1 MTDLQTN
8 KINFFPYKN
17 SVKFLILIVYFV
29 ILWLILPVSIAIFFA
44 YFLYPIINF
53 CHKRLRIPYILSAI
67 FISVFIFISVYTF
80 FYITVQS
87 IISIYPEVKDQVQNL
102 DILNSG
108 DNILLETI
116 FNKSLS
122 YIDSAILGLANVL
135 QDIMGYVIELFIFV
149 VSFFFSLFESRKNRY
164 WFFIYVPKQ
173 YRDEWKQYFIKATS
187 LFGYFLYVEFQLF
200 IITFFLLSI
209 GLALLQFEH
218 PINKSFL
225 ISLADAL
232 PFFGIGLFLI
242 PIAIY
247 FFAIGESFLCFALFI
262 LYIFIQ
268 ITRQIAESLLWAST
282 FHLRTVHTFF
292 ISAASILIF
301 GVYGI
306 LLSPFLLLIAV
317 KLKQKSIY
325 E

>member
-1 MTDLQTN
+1 MQASKKN
-8 KINFFPYKN
+8 VFPYKKN
-17 SVKFLILIVYFV
+17 LKYLLLILYFA
-29 ILWLILPVSIAIFFA
+29 ILWLILPVSIAVFFA

-53 CHKRLRIPYILSAI
+53 FHKHLRIPYILSAI
-67 FISVFIFISVYTF
+67 LISALIFISTYVF
-80 FYITVQS
+80 FFMTVQS
-87 IISIYPEVKDQVQNL
+87 IIAIYPEVKVQVQNL

-108 DNILLETI
+108 DHILLETI

-122 YIDSAILGLANVL
+122 YIDGAIMGIANVL
-135 QDIMGYVIELFIFV
+135 QDILSYIIELFIFIV
-149 VSFFFSLFESRKNRY
+149 AFFFAIFESKNNRY

-173 YRDEWKQYFIKATS
+173 YRDEWKGYFSKGTS
-187 LFGYFLYVEFQLF
+187 LFGYFIFVEFQLF
-200 IITFFLLSI
+200 IITFFLLSS
-209 GLALLQFEH
+209 GLALMQFEH
-218 PINKSFL
+218 PVNKSFL

-247 FFAIGESFLCFALFI
+247 FFVIGEKILCLALVV

-268 ITRQIAESLLWAST
+268 ITRQLAESLLWAST

-292 ISAASILIF
+292 ISAASILLF

-317 KLKQKSIY
+317 KLKSKSIY
-325 E
+325 GQ

>member
-1 MTDLQTN
+1 MQTN
-8 KINFFPYKN
+8 KMNTFPFKN
-17 SVKFLILIVYFV
+17 NLKYLVLIVYF
-29 ILWLILPVSIAIFFA
+29 ILLWLILPVSLAIFFA
-44 YFLYPIINF
+44 YFLYPVINF
-53 CHKRLRIPYILSAI
+53 CHKRLKIPYILSAI
-67 FISVFIFISVYTF
+67 LISLLIFMATYSF

-87 IISIYPEVKDQVQNL
+87 IISIYPELKVQVQNL

-108 DNILLETI
+108 NHIMLETI

-122 YIDSAILGLANVL
+122 YIDTAIMGLANIL
-135 QDIMGYVIELFIFV
+135 QDILSYIIELFIFLV
-149 VSFFFSLFESRKNRY
+149 AFFFSLFESKKNRL

-173 YRDEWKQYFIKATS
+173 YREEWKNYFKKATS
-187 LFGYFLYVEFQLF
+187 LFGYFIYVEFQLF
-200 IITFFLLSI
+200 VITFILLSC
-209 GLALLQFEH
+209 GLALLQFEN

-247 FFAIGESFLCFALFI
+247 FFSIGEKYLCFALI
-262 LYIFIQ
+262 VLYIFIQ
-268 ITRQIAESLLWAST
+268 ITRQLAESLLWAST

-292 ISAASILIF
+292 ISAASILLF
-301 GVYGI
+301 GFYGI

-317 KLKQKSIY
+317 KYKQKSIY

>member
-1 MTDLQTN
+1 MQTN
-8 KINFFPYKN
+8 KLNIFANKN
-17 SVKFLILIVYFV
+17 SLKYLLMIIYFI
-29 ILWLILPVSIAIFFA
+29 ILWLILPVSLAIFFA
-44 YFLYPIINF
+44 YFLYPIIYF
-53 CHKRLRIPYILSAI
+53 FHKRLKIPYIISAI
-67 FISVFIFISVYTF
+67 LISILIFTAGYSFIYMTIQSV
-80 FYITVQS
+80 
-87 IISIYPEVKDQVQNL
+87 ISIYPEVKVQVQNL

-108 DNILLETI
+108 DHILLETI

-122 YIDSAILGLANVL
+122 YIDSAILGLATVL
-135 QDIMGYVIELFIFV
+135 QDILTYIIEIFIFLV
-149 VSFFFSLFESRKNRY
+149 AFFFSLFESKRNRY
-164 WFFIYVPKQ
+164 WFFIYAPKQ
-173 YRDEWKQYFIKATS
+173 HRDEWKKYYIKATS

-200 IITFFLLSI
+200 IITFLLLGS

-218 PINKSFL
+218 PISKSFL

-247 FFAIGESFLCFALFI
+247 FFVIGEKYLCFALI
-262 LYIFIQ
+262 VLYIFIQ
-268 ITRQIAESLLWAST
+268 ISRQIAESLLWAST

-301 GVYGI
+301 GFYGI

-317 KLKQKSIY
+317 KIKQKSIY
-325 E
+325 

>member
-1 MTDLQTN
+1 MS
-8 KINFFPYKN
+8 NFPSKKAL
-17 SVKFLILIVYFV
+17 KFLILMVYFI
-29 ILWLILPVSIAIFFA
+29 ILWLILPVSLALFAA
-44 YFLYPIINF
+44 YFLYPVINF
-53 CHKRLRIPYILSAI
+53 CHTKLKIPYVISSILVSI
-67 FISVFIFISVYTF
+67 FIFLATYSL
-80 FYITVQS
+80 FYITIQS
-87 IISIYPEVKDQVQNL
+87 IISIYPEVKLQVEKLN
-102 DILNSG
+102 ILNSG
-108 DNILLETI
+108 EHILLETI

-122 YIDSAILGLANVL
+122 FIDTAIMGIATFL
-135 QDIMGYVIELFIFV
+135 QDLLAYVIEVFIFIV
-149 VSFFFSLFESRKNRY
+149 AFFFSIFESRRNRY

-173 YRDEWKQYFIKATS
+173 YRDEWKHYFTKATS

-200 IITFFLLSI
+200 IITFFLLSC
-209 GLALLQFEH
+209 GLALLGFEH

-242 PIAIY
+242 PLAIY
-247 FFAIGESFLCFALFI
+247 FFAIGEKFLSFAVIL

-268 ITRQIAESLLWAST
+268 ITRQIAESFLWAST

-292 ISAASILIF
+292 ISAASILLF

-317 KLKQKSIY
+317 KLKQNSLY
-325 E
+325 NN

>member
-1 MTDLQTN
+1 MNT
-8 KINFFPYKN
+8 FPFKN
-17 SVKFLILIVYFV
+17 NLKYLVLIVYF
-29 ILWLILPVSIAIFFA
+29 ILLWLILPVSLAIFFA
-44 YFLYPIINF
+44 YFLYPVINF
-53 CHKRLRIPYILSAI
+53 CHKRLKIPYILSAI
-67 FISVFIFISVYTF
+67 LISLLIFMATYSF

-87 IISIYPEVKDQVQNL
+87 IISIYPELKVQVQNL

-108 DNILLETI
+108 NHIMLETI

-122 YIDSAILGLANVL
+122 YIDTAIMGLANIL
-135 QDIMGYVIELFIFV
+135 QDILSYIIELFIFLV
-149 VSFFFSLFESRKNRY
+149 AFFFSLFESKKNRL

-173 YRDEWKQYFIKATS
+173 YREEWKNYFKKATS
-187 LFGYFLYVEFQLF
+187 LFGYFIYVEFQLF
-200 IITFFLLSI
+200 VITFILLSC
-209 GLALLQFEH
+209 GLALLQFEN

-247 FFAIGESFLCFALFI
+247 FFSIGEKYLCFALI
-262 LYIFIQ
+262 VLYIFIQ
-268 ITRQIAESLLWAST
+268 ITRQLAESLLWAST

-292 ISAASILIF
+292 ISAASILLF
-301 GVYGI
+301 GFYGI

-317 KLKQKSIY
+317 KYKQKSIY